1 MKSSVLLATTLVAFA
16 GIASAAPLCTGI
28 GSTMADYL
36 ALGSGGC
43 TIGDKLFSNFTF
55 NVTFFGTGADVP
67 AADVS
72 LAPVGAGTSNPG
84 ILFSSNAV
92 LVPGADPSALSYV
105 DLGIGFTVSTV
116 DGRNLIEDATLT
128 LSSFAVSGTGRAN
141 IGETVTPGSDPALL
155 LAVDSSGPFVDHTLF
170 TPTNTVSVL
179 KDVIVSVLPSETVG
193 SGTAQ
198 IFSFQENFSQ
208 IPEPIGS
215 VLIGSGLLALG
226 IWRRRVSR
234 RG

>member
-1 MKSSVLLATTLVAFA
+1 
-16 GIASAAPLCTGI
+16 
-28 GSTMADYL
+28 
-36 ALGSGGC
+36 
-43 TIGDKLFSNFTF
+43 
-55 NVTFFGTGADVP
+55 
-67 AADVS
+67 
-72 LAPVGAGTSNPG
+72 
-84 ILFSSNAV
+84 
-92 LVPGADPSALSYV
+92 
-105 DLGIGFTVSTV
+105 
-116 DGRNLIEDATLT
+116 LT
-128 LSSFAVSGTGRAN
+128 LFSFAVSGTGRAN
-141 IGETVTPGSDPALL
+141 IGETVTPGSDPAFL